1 MFIKWTTDIGGVKE
15 MRNWKQPRMKVF
27 GAGEAKSR
35 SLSNLIKRIRCRR
48 SSCHFFQSPLI
59 QLFPHKTKKKEKK
72 EKLGNDP
79 KSFFSQKNFESL
91 G

>member
-35 SLSNLIKRIRCRR
+35 N
-48 SSCHFFQSPLI
+48 
-59 QLFPHKTKKKEKK
+59 KKERKK
-72 EKLGNDP
+72 GKARKRSKKFLFSKKL
-79 KSFFSQKNFESL
+79 
-91 G
+91 